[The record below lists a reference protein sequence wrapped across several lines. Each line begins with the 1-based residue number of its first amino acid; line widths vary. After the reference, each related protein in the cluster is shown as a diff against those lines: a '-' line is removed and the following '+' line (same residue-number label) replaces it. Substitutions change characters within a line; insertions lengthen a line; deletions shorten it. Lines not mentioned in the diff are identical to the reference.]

1 MAYHFALTPTSP
13 GMLLANTDDLAEAE
27 NLAFYYFRYGGKNG
41 AGDSIRLRKSDLR
54 TIVVAAADPPGAAT
68 PFVYWFLPGEASDA
82 YWLKRLGL
90 SLDDPRLLHIGVPR
104 PLAKTAALIA
114 NRPHG

>member
-54 TIVVAAADPPGAAT
+54 IIIVATGIPWAGASA
-68 PFVYWFLPGEASDA
+68 FVYWFVPDEGSDA
-82 YWLKRLGL
+82 YWLERLGL
-90 SLDDPRLLHIGVPR
+90 SLDDPRLLHIGAP
-104 PLAKTAALIA
+104 PPPAIAEALTADS
-114 NRPHG
+114 PHG